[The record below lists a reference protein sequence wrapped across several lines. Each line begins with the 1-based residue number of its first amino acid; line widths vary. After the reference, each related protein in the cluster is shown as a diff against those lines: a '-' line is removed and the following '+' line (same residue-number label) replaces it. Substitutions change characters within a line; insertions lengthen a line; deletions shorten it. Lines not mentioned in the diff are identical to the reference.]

1 MIATSLGSFDYIH
14 DRFIEYIAK
23 HEYFCN
29 GFCVLSSYLVLMVV

>member
-23 HEYFCN
+23 HEIFVMDFVY
-29 GFCVLSSYLVLMVV
+29 